1 MTVVLEHLPFETE
14 TVIGSRARMGLIS
27 LATDYTIEHEY
38 RTVLQ
43 HLPGV
48 ALYTARIAN
57 EVTVTPETLADMA
70 RRLTPT
76 AETLLPGDRLDVVA
90 YGCTSASCVIGAD
103 RVATAIHQAKPGV
116 AVTDPIT
123 AAMAAFR
130 ALGARR
136 IGVLTPYTRDVNAQ
150 VQSTIEAGGFE
161 VPVFGSF
168 NEPND
173 PTVAAITE
181 ASLEAAL
188 ARVAE
193 AAEVDMLFC
202 SCTSIRLLDAIERLE
217 GRFGLPIAS
226 SNSAMIWH
234 ALRLAGVGGELAG
247 FGALFRQPGM

>member
-1 MTVVLEHLPFETE
+1 MTVILEHLPFETE
-14 TVIGSRARMGLIS
+14 TVIGKRARLGLVS

-38 RTVLQ
+38 RTVLS

-57 EVTVTPETLADMA
+57 EVTVTPGTLADMA
-70 RRLTPT
+70 GRLTPT
-76 AETLLPGDRLDVVA
+76 TETLLPGDRLDVVA

-103 RVATAIHQAKPGV
+103 RVHDAVRKAKPDV

-130 ALGARR
+130 TLGARR

-150 VQSTIEAGGFE
+150 VQATIEAGGFE

-188 ARVAE
+188 AEVAGS
-193 AAEVDMLFC
+193 AEIEMLFC
-202 SCTSIRLLDAIERLE
+202 SCTSIRLLEAVARLE
-217 GRFGLPIAS
+217 GRFALPVAS
-226 SNSAMIWH
+226 SNSTIIWH
-234 ALRLAGVGGELAG
+234 SLRLAGIEDRIAG
-247 FGALFRQPGM
+247 FGRLYALSAA

>member
-1 MTVVLEHLPFETE
+1 MTVLLEHLPFETE
-14 TVIGSRARMGLIS
+14 TVIGARARLGLVS

-38 RTVLQ
+38 RQVLA

-57 EVTVTPETLADMA
+57 AVTVTPETLADMEQ
-70 RRLTPT
+70 RLTPT
-76 AETLLPGDRLDVVA
+76 AATLLPEDRVDVVA

-103 RVATAIHQAKPGV
+103 RVATAIRKAKPDV

-136 IGVLTPYTRDVNAQ
+136 IGVLTPYTADVNAQ
-150 VQSTIEAGGFE
+150 VQATIESGGFE
-161 VPVFGSF
+161 VPVFASF
-168 NEPND
+168 NEPRD
-173 PTVAAITE
+173 PVVAAISE
-181 ASLEAAL
+181 ASLESAL

-193 AAEVDMLFC
+193 AGEIDMLFC
-202 SCTSIRLLDAIERLE
+202 SCTSIRLLDAIARLE
-217 GRFGLPIAS
+217 STLGLPVAS

-234 ALRLAGVGGELAG
+234 SLRLAGVEDRLDGL
-247 FGALFRQPGM
+247 GALFHRLPV

>member
-14 TVIGSRARMGLIS
+14 TVIGARARLGLVS

-43 HLPGV
+43 HLPRV

-57 EVTVTPETLADMA
+57 EVTVTPRTLADMA
-70 RRLTPT
+70 KRLTPT

-103 RVATAIHQAKPGV
+103 KVTEAIRKAKPGV

-130 ALGARR
+130 ALGATR
-136 IGVLTPYTRDVNAQ
+136 IGVLTPYTKDVNAQ
-150 VQSTIEAGGFE
+150 VQATIEAGGFD

-188 ARVAE
+188 AQVAD

-217 GRFGLPIAS
+217 ARFGLPVAS
-226 SNSAMIWH
+226 SNSAIIWH
-234 ALRLAGVGGELAG
+234 ALRLAGVTDKVAG
-247 FGALFRQPGM
+247 LGRLFRLCQS

>member
-14 TVIGSRARMGLIS
+14 TFIGKRARLGLIS

-38 RTVLQ
+38 RTVLA

-57 EVTVTPETLADMA
+57 EVTVTPATLADMEQ
-70 RRLTPT
+70 RLTPT
-76 AETLLPGDRLDVVA
+76 AATLLPEDRVDVVA

-103 RVATAIHQAKPGV
+103 RVANAIRKAKPGV

-150 VQSTIEAGGFE
+150 VQATIEAGDFE

-173 PTVAAITE
+173 PTVAAISE

-188 ARVAE
+188 RQIRDTAE
-193 AAEVDMLFC
+193 TDLLFV
-202 SCTSIRLLDAIERLE
+202 SCTSVRLLEAVARLE
-217 GRFGLPIAS
+217 EMLGLPVTS
-226 SNSAMIWH
+226 SNHAIIWH
-234 ALRLAGVGGELAG
+234 SLRLAEVTDRIEGLGR
-247 FGALFRQPGM
+247 LFAQS